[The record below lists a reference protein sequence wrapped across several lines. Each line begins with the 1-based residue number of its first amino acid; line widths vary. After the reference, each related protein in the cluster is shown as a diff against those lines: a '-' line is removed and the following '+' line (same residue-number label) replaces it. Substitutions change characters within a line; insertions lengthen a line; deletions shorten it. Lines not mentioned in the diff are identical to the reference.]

1 MPGGLIQIVAY
12 GAQDLFLTGI
22 PEITFFKYIYKRYT
36 NFAMEFVE
44 LQFNG
49 DKNFGE
55 EISCQIPKDGD
66 LLKDTV
72 VKVVIPA
79 VKLEKS
85 TIDTSLV
92 ANANVNMNDAENV
105 YINFTNFISYIYE
118 SIKLANIGIE
128 NTNQTF
134 SNIKTSIN
142 TYLNSDNNYLLL
154 KNKVNSDIQKMF
166 DIESHLTSIASKSI
180 NESEKKIYL
189 NNLVNGY
196 LDLGSN
202 IAKNL
207 QKDYIDKKKIY
218 DSSLENNYN
227 FSWIKDLG
235 WNLISQVELTIGGN
249 IVDKQY
255 GTWLFLWNELF
266 ESVYKKKDIEKL
278 HSKTSIAY
286 THNNFTKPSFII
298 YIPLKMFFNREY
310 GLSLPLVSIRNQS
323 IILKIQL
330 EKLSKLVYTDYTDSN
345 IVDLIKLSNITLL
358 ANYIFLDQDERIK
371 FAEAEHEYL
380 IEQTNF
386 YSYRKPKNTELNLE
400 LNINHPVKYYVWTVQ
415 KESDINVN
423 NLHNNYESNIIF
435 SVDNG
440 KAIISTNNGNPI
452 SSATLEMNGVDRTK
466 FHDGIYYNY
475 LTTYELDL
483 NSPSDGI
490 NYFSFSINPKDMQP
504 SGSCNFS
511 RLNRKNLKMEFDST
525 FLNRLSSSDFIIIK
539 FTYINY
545 NILKFSKGYG
555 SLVFNF

>member
-36 NFAMEFVE
+36 NFAMEFIE

-85 TIDTSLV
+85 TTDTSLV

-166 DIESHLTSIASKSI
+166 DIESHLTSIASKAI
-180 NESEKKIYL
+180 NESEKKTFL

-196 LDLGSN
+196 LDLGSS

-235 WNLISQVELTIGGN
+235 WNLISEVELTIGGN

-278 HSKTSIAY
+278 HSRTSLAY
-286 THNNFTKPSFII
+286 THNNSAKPSFTI

-371 FAEAEHEYL
+371 FAEADHEYL

-440 KAIISTNNGNPI
+440 KTIISTNNGNPI

-475 LTTYELDL
+475 LTTYELNL
-483 NSPSDGI
+483 NSPLDGI

-539 FTYINY
+539 FTYVNY